1 MTTTPT
7 FWGTQVTFTFDPFAG
22 ASDVSARPDN
32 TFVIVWHDQF
42 AELHG
47 RHLSSLGSFTGG
59 DFLQAMSGAETR
71 ELRLP
76 QAVSLPDGTTRVFFH
91 LLASPTE
98 EDVFVNFP
106 NSDFTGQTSR
116 LFVVNTAQ
124 DEFLVDA
131 APTEFN
137 NAPGSAIIYNV
148 PKLSGP
154 GSDLWFAHIAF
165 NGLPIGS
172 PIPIPIAANESVVSA
187 KLAGLGNGN
196 TIIVYHVFNFDT
208 SQTFARYRVYDDYTD
223 ITGAQDAAATPGN
236 DVFPAVCGLKNS
248 SNGFVVVTQDA
259 LGLRYLY
266 SAFGNAF
273 TASVPGTAGAPG
285 QTFAKAI
292 SPQIT
297 PLDDQGFIIAW
308 TDTSGT
314 EGDGS
319 ANLKVVLQRFGSNG
333 LPIGDNV
340 IIDNPGDQGLD
351 SIATLDDGRVIVT
364 FSNETGDATG
374 LTTLAYRIVDPREKT
389 IFGSSTPDNI
399 TSREDGATLF
409 GFDNNDVL
417 LGRAAADTL
426 VGGTGIDEM
435 RGEGG
440 NDTYEV
446 DNVGDQVIEGV
457 GQGYDTVNTTLNTY
471 TLGTN
476 VERVNFIGLGNFLG
490 IGNSLNNRF
499 SGSAGNDRF
508 IDVAGGADIFGGGQG
523 TDTVDFRTSSTGVVL
538 NFLTGVHGG
547 AATGDM
553 FGSVE
558 KFLGSATGADRM
570 SASGGGRVVYAG
582 YGGDD
587 RLNGNIK
594 NDQLL
599 GGDGN
604 DILQGKGGPDSLD
617 GGRGNDTMTGG
628 ADGDV
633 FIFVDAAFGQDT
645 ITDFVDGLDTLK
657 VFSAVAD
664 NINDFTISG
673 NGTTSVLLTLT
684 VAPLNSITL
693 NGAAPINI
701 SAADFVF
708 Y

>member
-7 FWGTQVTFTFDPFAG
+7 FWGTQVTFTFDPFAFG
-22 ASDVSARPDN
+22 SDVSARSDN
-32 TFVIVWHDQF
+32 TFVLVWGDQF
-42 AELHG
+42 GELHG

-59 DFLQAMSGAETR
+59 DFLAPMSGATTQS
-71 ELRLP
+71 LRLP
-76 QAVSLPDGTTRVFFH
+76 QAVSLPDGTTRTYFH
-91 LLASPTE
+91 LLASPIE
-98 EDVFVNFP
+98 EDVFINFLNADLVP
-106 NSDFTGQTSR
+106 QTSK
-116 LFVVNTAQ
+116 FAVVDTAR

-137 NAPGSAIIYNV
+137 NAPGSAILYTM

-154 GSDLWFAHIAF
+154 GNELWFAHIAF
-165 NGLPIGS
+165 NGLVIGS

-196 TIIVYHVFNFDT
+196 TVVVYHVFNFDT
-208 SQTFARYRVYDDYTD
+208 SQTFARYRIYDDYTD
-223 ITGAQDAAATPGN
+223 ISGAQDAAATPGN

-259 LGLRYLY
+259 LALRYLY
-266 SAFGNAF
+266 SAFGNTF
-273 TASVPGTAGAPG
+273 TATVPGTLGAPG
-285 QTFAKAI
+285 QAFTKAI
-292 SPQIT
+292 SPLIT
-297 PLDDQGFIIAW
+297 ALDDQGFIIAW

-364 FSNETGDATG
+364 FSNETGDSTN

-409 GFDNNDVL
+409 GFENNDVL
-417 LGRAAADTL
+417 LGRNAADTL

-440 NDTYEV
+440 NDTFEV
-446 DNVGDQVIEGV
+446 DNVGDQVIENLN
-457 GQGYDTVNTTLNTY
+457 QGYDTVNTTLNSY
-471 TLGTN
+471 TLGPN

-490 IGNSLNNRF
+490 VGNGLNNRF
-499 SGSAGNDRF
+499 QGSAGNDRF
-508 IDVAGGADIFGGGQG
+508 IDVVGADIFGGGQG
-523 TDTVDFRTSSTGVVL
+523 IDTVDYRTSTSAVIL

-547 AATGDM
+547 AAAGDS
-553 FGSVE
+553 FGSLE
-558 KFLGSATGADRM
+558 KFFGSATGDDRM
-570 SASGGGRVVYAG
+570 SAGSGGRVVFAG

-587 RLNGNIK
+587 RLNGNLK

-599 GGDGN
+599 GGTGDDLLN
-604 DILQGKGGPDSLD
+604 GKAGPDSLD
-617 GGRGNDTMTGG
+617 GGLGNDTLTGG

-633 FIFVDAAFGQDT
+633 FVFVDADFGQDT
-645 ITDFVDGLDTLK
+645 ISDFQDGIDRLK

-664 NINDFTISG
+664 NIGDFTISG
-673 NGTTSVLLTLT
+673 NNTTSVLLTLAADPANT
-684 VAPLNSITL
+684 ITL
-693 NGAAPINI
+693 HGATPINI